1 MVGTFIRMMREDIQ
15 SVFDR
20 DPAARSS
27 LEIMLTYP
35 GLHAIWGY
43 RITHWL
49 WKRKN
54 ARLFARWLSHVLRFL
69 TGIEIHPGA
78 TIGRRFFIDHGMGI
92 VIGETAEIGDDV
104 TLYHGVTLGGTTLQK
119 GKRHP
124 TLEHD
129 VVVGAGAKVLGAI
142 VVGAGSRIGANAVV
156 IKPVP
161 PNSVVVGVPGQVV
174 VRSKP
179 RAASEGPDLNHNVLP
194 DTIGVTLAAPMER
207 LEKVEAVMA
216 GESGDYPF
224 NGKLEKLEV
233 LELKLHGH
241 LETHHKVINGH
252 GKSVHAVGTKEHVPH
267 APDHGLWRGED
278 FSI

>member
-1 MVGTFIRMMREDIQ
+1 MVGTFIRMMKEDIQ

-20 DPAARSS
+20 DPAARST
-27 LEIMLTYP
+27 LEILLTYP

-49 WKRKN
+49 WKKQ
-54 ARLFARWLSHVLRFL
+54 ARLLARWLSHLFRFL

-78 TIGRRFFIDHGMGI
+78 TIGRRFFIDHGMGV
-92 VIGETAEIGDDV
+92 VIGETAEVGDDV

-129 VVVGAGAKVLGAI
+129 VVVGAGAKILGAI

-194 DTIGVTLAAPMER
+194 DTIGVTVAALMER
-207 LEKVEAVMA
+207 LEKVEKALA
-216 GESGDYPF
+216 GEGYPRD
-224 NGKLEKLEV
+224 GKLEKLEM

-241 LETHHKVINGH
+241 LESHHKMTNGKPVQPAPAREHFPHPPEH
-252 GKSVHAVGTKEHVPH
+252 GV
-267 APDHGLWRGED
+267 WRGED